1 MSGPMK
7 RYLLLFVAA
16 LLFAPGAARAES
28 SDLKREIRSQQSA
41 ADDLQALDKLRAV
54 ADEIALLKTWL
65 DEAWNNESRAQSVL
79 NRCVNQADLIRV
91 KITLSQLKADLAAR
105 EQKAKES
112 RDKVKR
118 TQAALEEAIIKKKA
132 MELNAK

>member
-1 MSGPMK
+1 MFGPMK
-7 RYLLLFVAA
+7 RLLLLFVIAVVSQA
-16 LLFAPGAARAES
+16 GAARADS

-41 ADDLQALDKLRAV
+41 ANDLQALDTLRAV

-65 DEAWNNESRAQSVL
+65 DEAWNNENRAKSVL
-79 NRCVNQADLIRV
+79 NRCVNQAELIRA
-91 KITLSQLKADLAAR
+91 KIALSKVKADASAR
-105 EQKAKES
+105 EQAAKDA

-118 TQAALEEAIIKKKA
+118 TQKALEDAIIKKKA